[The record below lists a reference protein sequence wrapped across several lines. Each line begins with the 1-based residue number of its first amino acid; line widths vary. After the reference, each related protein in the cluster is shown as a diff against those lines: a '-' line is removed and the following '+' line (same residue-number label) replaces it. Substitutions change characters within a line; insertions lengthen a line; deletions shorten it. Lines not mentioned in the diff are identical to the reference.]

1 MLNAHVSHSFLS
13 NLLRFKARDLQ
24 RLESLSLLFA
34 SDASIDWLSLAG
46 IKTTNE
52 MESVLI
58 AKVIVFINNL
68 FIIEMNHLTI

>member
-1 MLNAHVSHSFLS
+1 MLNDYVSHSLLL

-34 SDASIDWLSLAG
+34 SDASIDWFSLAG

-52 MESVLI
+52 TEVVLI
-58 AKVIVFINNL
+58 VKLIVFINHVVL
-68 FIIEMNHLTI
+68 P